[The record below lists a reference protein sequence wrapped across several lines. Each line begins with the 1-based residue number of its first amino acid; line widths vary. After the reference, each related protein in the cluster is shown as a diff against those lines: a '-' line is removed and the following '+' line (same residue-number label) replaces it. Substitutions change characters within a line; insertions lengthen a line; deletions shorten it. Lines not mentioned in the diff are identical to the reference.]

1 MVSLL
6 KPHIIPNLMLAQA
19 PFFLQ
24 DGLMNS
30 DQIKSLLLQV
40 EPCDEYFSVVLSGKE
55 SRKVNG
61 LYKPEEHEIVL
72 HNKNFKSENL
82 MIYTAIHE
90 YAHHLHFC
98 SSDPPKSTRSH
109 TRRFWSLFHS
119 LLKKAEEQGIYI
131 NIFEQD
137 HRFTELTEEIRSRF
151 ITPRG
156 NLMQEFG
163 RVLQRAQELCDETG
177 ARFED
182 YVDRV
187 LQLDRREMKRM
198 VQVSSS
204 GLPAEIGYDNM
215 KAVAQLKTAEEQQE
229 ALNALKSGYSQD
241 MLKEEFSSRRNN
253 RETEDPLDKLAK
265 EKQRIINTIEKLNKR
280 LEEIE
285 SEFTSSAV

>member
-1 MVSLL
+1 MSS
-6 KPHIIPNLMLAQA
+6 
-19 PFFLQ
+19 
-24 DGLMNS
+24 MNS

-55 SRKVNG
+55 SKKVNG
-61 LYKPEEHEIVL
+61 LYKPEEQEIVL
-72 HNKNFKSENL
+72 HNKNFKNDNL
-82 MIYTAIHE
+82 LIYTALHE
-90 YAHHLHFC
+90 YAHHLHYC
-98 SSDPPKSTRSH
+98 SPEPPKSTRAH
-109 TRRFWSLFHS
+109 TRRYWSIFHS
-119 LLKKAEEQGIYI
+119 LLNKAEQQGVYI

-137 HRFTELTEEIRSRF
+137 ERFVELTREIRTRF
-151 ITPRG
+151 ITPHG

-163 RVLQRAQELCDETG
+163 RTLQRAQELCEDTG

-229 ALNALKSGYSQD
+229 ALNALKSGHSQD
-241 MLKEEFSSRRNN
+241 ML
-253 RETEDPLDKLAK
+253 
-265 EKQRIINTIEKLNKR
+265 
-280 LEEIE
+280 
-285 SEFTSSAV
+285 

>member
-1 MVSLL
+1 
-6 KPHIIPNLMLAQA
+6 
-19 PFFLQ
+19 
-24 DGLMNS
+24 MNS

-55 SRKVNG
+55 SKKVNG

-72 HNKNFKSENL
+72 HNKNFKNENL
-82 MIYTAIHE
+82 LIYTAIHE
-90 YAHHLHFC
+90 YAHHLHYC
-98 SSDPPKSTRSH
+98 SPEPPKSSRAH
-109 TRRFWSLFHS
+109 TRRYWSIFHA
-119 LLKKAEEQGIYI
+119 LLNKAELKGIYV

-137 HRFTELTEEIRSRF
+137 ERFVELTRDIRSRF
-151 ITPRG
+151 ITPHG

-163 RVLQRAQELCDETG
+163 KTLQRAQELCEETG

-215 KAVAQLKTAEEQQE
+215 KAVAQLKSADEQQE
-229 ALNALKSGYSQD
+229 ALRALRSGYSQD
-241 MLKEEFSSRRNN
+241 MLKEEFTAARKNSSA
-253 RETEDPLDKLAK
+253 EDPVQQLSK
-265 EKQRIINTIEKLNKR
+265 ERQRIMNTIEKLNRR
-280 LEEIE
+280 LEEIDQE
-285 SEFTSSAV
+285 LAAGE

>member
-1 MVSLL
+1 
-6 KPHIIPNLMLAQA
+6 MLAQA

-151 ITPRG
+151 ITPHG